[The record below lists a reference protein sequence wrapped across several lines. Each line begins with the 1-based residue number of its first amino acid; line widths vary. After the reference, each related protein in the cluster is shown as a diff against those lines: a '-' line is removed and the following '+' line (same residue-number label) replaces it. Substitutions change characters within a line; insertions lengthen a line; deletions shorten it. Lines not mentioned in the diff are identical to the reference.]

1 MRRSIRSYA
10 SIVSILGLLF
20 LPLSV
25 LAQTK
30 IDPPKNPY
38 RVEED
43 VKLGR
48 QAASEVERQMPLL
61 RDEVVGA
68 YLERLGR
75 RLEESIPREY
85 QHPEFRFSFKVVDVS
100 DLNAFALPGG
110 FTYVNRGMISAS
122 KNEGELAGVMSHEIS
137 HVALR
142 HGTAQVAKAQK
153 PAIGATIGQIL
164 GAVLGGPAGGA
175 VAAGT
180 QVLAGAYV
188 LKYSRSY
195 ERQADTLGAQI
206 MARAGYDP
214 RDLANVFQT
223 LERESGGRSGPE
235 WLSSHPNP
243 GKRYEEINRE
253 AQLLRV
259 SNPVRDTQEFERVK
273 ARLSGMPRARSMEE
287 ASRSGGRPS
296 SGGSRTSTRRGE
308 PPSTSLATY
317 QSSDG
322 YFSLGYPSN
331 WRAYSQSGF
340 SVTLAPEWAL
350 EGSEITHGVIVN
362 YDTREQYR
370 GSLNLTR
377 ALDLV
382 IQELKQGN
390 QGLSEQRNA
399 RYTGRLDGERA
410 VATYLTGRNNLG
422 YTERAW
428 LIVRPTSDGIVYM
441 ILFSPEQD
449 FDKYQSAF
457 TEMIR
462 SFNFRNR

>member
-1 MRRSIRSYA
+1 M
-10 SIVSILGLLF
+10 LGLLVS
-20 LPLSV
+20 PLSS

-38 RVEED
+38 KLEDD

-48 QAASEVERQMPLL
+48 QAANEVERQMPLL
-61 RDEVVGA
+61 RDEVVSG
-68 YLERLGR
+68 YIERLGR

-85 QHPEFRFSFKVVDVS
+85 QHPQFRYSFKVVDVS

-110 FTYVNRGMISAS
+110 FTYVNRGMINAA

-180 QVLAGAYV
+180 QILAGAYV

-223 LERESGGRSGPE
+223 LEREGGGRSGPE

-253 AQLLRV
+253 ARLLRV
-259 SNPVRDTQEFERVK
+259 SNPTRDTQEFDRIK

-287 ASRSGGRPS
+287 AARSGGRPT
-296 SGGSRTSTRRGE
+296 SGGGRARTRRGE
-308 PPSTSLATY
+308 PPSTSLQTY
-317 QSSDG
+317 QSSEG

-331 WRAYSQSGF
+331 WSAYSQSGF
-340 SVTLAPEWAL
+340 NVTLAPEWAL
-350 EGSEITHGVIVN
+350 EGNEITHGAIVN
-362 YDTREQYR
+362 YDTRDQYR
-370 GSLNLTR
+370 GSLSANR
-377 ALDLV
+377 ALDLI
-382 IQELKQGN
+382 IQELRQGN
-390 QGLSEQRNA
+390 QGLSEIRGE
-399 RYTGRLDGERA
+399 RYPGKLDGGQA
-410 VATYLTGRNNLG
+410 AATYLTGQNSLG

-428 LIVRPTSDGIVYM
+428 LIARPTGEGILYM
-441 ILFSPEQD
+441 ILFSPQQD
-449 FDKYQSAF
+449 FNQYQPTF
-457 TEMIR
+457 VEMIR
-462 SFNFRNR
+462 SFSFRNR